1 MKLASPAEE
10 TIGQRPSS
18 LAGRLQVWGA
28 HWRALVVAGAVVVL
42 YLPVIINLID
52 QWWVDPNYSHG
63 FVVPLFSAY
72 LLWERRRELAEIQP
86 RPTSWGLAI
95 VLGSLV
101 MLFLGSLAAE
111 LTLPRVSLI
120 GIIVGLLL
128 FLQGWPLL
136 KKVAF
141 PLGVLL
147 LMIPIPG
154 VVYYQLVFPLQ
165 IIATKLA
172 AGTLQALHLMPVLRE
187 GNILV
192 LPSGRLEVAEACS
205 GIRSLMSLLTIAVIY
220 GHLAEKKQ
228 WIRVV
233 LCLLIVPIAVL
244 SNSVRV
250 ISAAIGAEYLGGA
263 IVEGASHFLSGIVL
277 FLIAM
282 VMMIGGHALL
292 RSATKMAERLRAPGR
307 REAQ

>member
-1 MKLASPAEE
+1 M
-10 TIGQRPSS
+10 
-18 LAGRLQVWGA
+18 
-28 HWRALVVAGAVVVL
+28 
-42 YLPVIINLID
+42 
-52 QWWVDPNYSHG
+52 
-63 FVVPLFSAY
+63 
-72 LLWERRRELAEIQP
+72 
-86 RPTSWGLAI
+86 
-95 VLGSLV
+95 
-101 MLFLGSLAAE
+101 
-111 LTLPRVSLI
+111 
-120 GIIVGLLL
+120 LL

-165 IIATKLA
+165 LIATKA
-172 AGTLQALHLMPVLRE
+172 GRGTLQALHLMPVLRE

-220 GHLAEKKQ
+220 GHLAEKQQ

-263 IVEGASHFLSGIVL
+263 AVEGASHFLSGIFL
-277 FLIAM
+277 FLVAM
-282 VMMIGGHALL
+282 VMMMAAKPCCALL
-292 RSATKMAERLRAPGR
+292 SAWGSWPERAK
-307 REAQ
+307 